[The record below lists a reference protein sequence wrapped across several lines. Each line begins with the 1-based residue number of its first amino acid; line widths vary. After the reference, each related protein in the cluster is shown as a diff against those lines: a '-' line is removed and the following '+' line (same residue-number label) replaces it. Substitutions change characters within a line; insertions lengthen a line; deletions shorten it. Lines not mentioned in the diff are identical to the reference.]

1 MSLTHELSK
10 VKSTFNDGLTCRYT
24 YCVFE
29 CECVCVAVRKNTE
42 HHDGFIGASAIF
54 FSSYFYPMMAQP
66 SWLWPVRPSA
76 ARPRCGHPV
85 PSAPPFNLISRIR
98 PCSWTGAGSSCD
110 LRLTPVIPS
119 LWVRVICLFS
129 VSSCSSTA
137 TKWHQ
142 ISAAYC
148 LQITTGSY
156 FLLLITLAVRTRDL
170 FLSFLT

>member
-1 MSLTHELSK
+1 MIDTPTVYL
-10 VKSTFNDGLTCRYT
+10 
-24 YCVFE
+24 
-29 CECVCVAVRKNTE
+29 CVCVWVWVRVCSSTKEDRTRRWIYWSIC
-42 HHDGFIGASAIF
+42 HF
-54 FSSYFYPMMAQP
+54 FFFSYFYPMMAQA

-85 PSAPPFNLISRIR
+85 PSAPPFNLISCIR
-98 PCSWTGAGSSCD
+98 PCSWTGARSSCD

-119 LWVRVICLFS
+119 LWVRVICLFC

-156 FLLLITLAVRTRDL
+156 FLLLITLTVRTPDL
-170 FLSFLT
+170 FLSFLA